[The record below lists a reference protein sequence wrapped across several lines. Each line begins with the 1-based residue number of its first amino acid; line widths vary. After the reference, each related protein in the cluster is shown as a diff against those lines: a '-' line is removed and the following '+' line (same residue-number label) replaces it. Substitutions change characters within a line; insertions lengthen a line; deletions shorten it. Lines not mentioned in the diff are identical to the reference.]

1 MATFYWGNKML
12 MAFVFIRVESDAIS
26 KVSSQIMRMEGVKE
40 AYEVTGDI
48 DIIAKVS
55 AQNIDEL
62 SRIIFK
68 IREIE
73 GVQGTDTR
81 IILASSR

>member
-1 MATFYWGNKML
+1 ML
-12 MAFVFIRVESDAIS
+12 MAFVFIRVEADAVS
-26 KVSSQIMRMEGVKE
+26 KVSSQIMKIEGVKE

-48 DIIAKVS
+48 DVIAKVS
-55 AQNIDEL
+55 AQNVDEL

-68 IREIE
+68 IREID

-81 IILASSR
+81 IILASYR

>member
-1 MATFYWGNKML
+1 ML
-12 MAFVFIRVESDAIS
+12 MAFVFIRVEADAIS
-26 KVSSQIMRMEGVKE
+26 KVSSQIMKIEGVKE

-48 DIIAKVS
+48 DVIAKVS
-55 AQNIDEL
+55 AQNVDEL

-68 IREIE
+68 IREID

-81 IILASSR
+81 IILASYR

>member
-1 MATFYWGNKML
+1 ML

-26 KVSSQIMRMEGVKE
+26 KVSSQIMKIEGVKE

-68 IREIE
+68 IREIS

>member
-1 MATFYWGNKML
+1 
-12 MAFVFIRVESDAIS
+12 MAFVFIRVEAEAIS
-26 KVSSQIMRMEGVKE
+26 KVSSQIMKIEGVKE

-48 DIIAKVS
+48 DVIAKVS
-55 AQNIDEL
+55 AQNVDEL

-68 IREIE
+68 IREID

-81 IILASSR
+81 IILASYR

>member
-1 MATFYWGNKML
+1 ML

-26 KVSSQIMRMEGVKE
+26 KVSSQIMNIEGVKE

-68 IREIE
+68 IREIS

>member
-1 MATFYWGNKML
+1 
-12 MAFVFIRVESDAIS
+12 MAFVFIRVESDALS
-26 KVSSQIMRMEGVKE
+26 KVSSQIMKIEGVKE

-62 SRIIFK
+62 SRIIFR
-68 IREIE
+68 IREIS

>member
-1 MATFYWGNKML
+1 ML
-12 MAFVFIRVESDAIS
+12 MAFVFIRVEAEAIS
-26 KVSSQIMRMEGVKE
+26 KVSSQIMKIEGVKE

-48 DIIAKVS
+48 DVIAKVS
-55 AQNIDEL
+55 AQNVDEL

-68 IREIE
+68 IREID

-81 IILASSR
+81 IILASYR

>member
-1 MATFYWGNKML
+1 
-12 MAFVFIRVESDAIS
+12 MAFVFIRVEADAIS
-26 KVSSQIMRMEGVKE
+26 KVSSQIMKIEGVKE

-48 DIIAKVS
+48 DVIAKVS
-55 AQNIDEL
+55 AQNVDEL

-68 IREIE
+68 IREID

-81 IILASSR
+81 IILASYR